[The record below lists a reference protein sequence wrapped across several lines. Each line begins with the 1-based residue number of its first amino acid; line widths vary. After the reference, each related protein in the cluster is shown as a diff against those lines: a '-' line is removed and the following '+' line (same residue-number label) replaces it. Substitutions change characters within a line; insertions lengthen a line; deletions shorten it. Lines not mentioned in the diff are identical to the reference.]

1 MTALQ
6 HITKT
11 KWLLVFPS
19 RWASFWHTLQFSQ
32 KHPAHPRFLLELH
45 PKIKTAGTSANSRRS
60 NEQSS
65 AVIHL
70 LPGGAGDEGDS

>member
-6 HITKT
+6 RITKT
-11 KWLLVFPS
+11 KWILVFPS
-19 RWASFWHTLQFSQ
+19 RWASFWHTLYFSQ
-32 KHPAHPRFLLELH
+32 KTQHILELH
-45 PKIKTAGTSANSRRS
+45 PKIKTAGISANSRRS